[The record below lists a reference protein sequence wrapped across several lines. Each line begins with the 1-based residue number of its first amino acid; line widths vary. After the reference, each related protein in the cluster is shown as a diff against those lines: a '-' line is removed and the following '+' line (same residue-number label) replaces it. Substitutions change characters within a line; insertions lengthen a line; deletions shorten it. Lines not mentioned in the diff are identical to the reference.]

1 MVSDKPSRFT
11 SDRRPPSRSS
21 WADDADWNAGG
32 GEGVEVVGG
41 ELVGRDLERHS
52 EIPGSSIDD
61 FEANLYENKSK
72 TLSDYYAGHLSKFSR
87 QQGTV
92 QSGSHALQA
101 VSDGNTYPII
111 STSGLNHPQRGDTF
125 EIYYYAG
132 TTGEPQMSVVWAAQD
147 AANFYSLEINN
158 DSPDDVL
165 YLKKDGSTLAS
176 TGSGDSTPRSEW
188 QRVVIDW
195 QSTITCELHNSNGSP
210 DYSVSAPDTEYSS
223 GGVGFI
229 AGASGSGKSYWDSFW
244 II

>member
-1 MVSDKPSRFT
+1 MSGEKARFT

-21 WADDADWNAGG
+21 WAGEVDWGAGS
-32 GEGVEVVGG
+32 GENVEAVGS
-41 ELVGRDLERHS
+41 ELVGRDPTQHS
-52 EIPGSSIDD
+52 ETPGGSIDD
-61 FEANLYENKSK
+61 FEAHLYENKSK
-72 TLSDYYAGHLSKFSR
+72 TLSDYYTGHLNKFSR
-87 QQGTV
+87 QQVTV
-92 QSGSHALQA
+92 QSGSYALKA
-101 VSDGNTYPII
+101 ISDGNTYPMF
-111 STSGLNHPQRGDTF
+111 STSGLNYPQRGDTF

-132 TTGEPQMSVVWAAQD
+132 TTGEPQMSVAWGVQD

-165 YLKKDGSTLAS
+165 YLKKDGSTIAS

-210 DYSVSAPDTEYSS
+210 DYSVSESDTEYAS
-223 GGVGFI
+223 GGVGLI
-229 AGASGSGKSYWDSFW
+229 AGASGSGLSYWDSFE